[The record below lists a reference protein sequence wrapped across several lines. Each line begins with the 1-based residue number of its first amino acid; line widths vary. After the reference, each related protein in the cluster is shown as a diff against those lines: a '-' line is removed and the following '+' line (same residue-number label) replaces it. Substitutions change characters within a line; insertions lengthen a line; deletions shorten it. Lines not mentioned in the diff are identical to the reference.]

1 MKAIVYATVILLTLL
16 TLPVKAEIFMKFNPD
31 SIPSKFAPL
40 KEYINKPVQYLDLW
54 NKIKQEVDTLKEE
67 KTENLFF
74 LYLTR
79 YNFHYKNNDSDSLRK
94 YLPVFQNLC
103 LKLNSEYYFYRSWDL
118 LCEVLLFTND
128 IKEEATEHQK
138 MYNDALGKKSEI
150 GMAFSTSR
158 IGMGYATQKEYS
170 KAKPYFQ
177 QAISLFEKI
186 RRWNEYITYTSNY
199 IIILKHIQQKKEAL
213 QVFMH
218 LDSLANSFIESGDIV
233 PNAPR
238 IMMIKDM
245 ACEVYEEP
253 ADTTK
258 LKKYIKEIEQIYQ
271 KVPDLSRIYLYNS
284 KSKYAGLRNNLWE
297 QITYQDSAAQYYFK
311 HNNMVNL
318 PHIYK
323 SIARSLYKLKKYEDA
338 YLMLCKHISLN
349 DSIYKEDFQRQL
361 NEMSTRY
368 NLNKLELEAE
378 KANMKAR
385 NIQYYYACALI
396 IILLITLIISIK
408 YYSHKLK
415 SNKQLKE
422 QALAL
427 ISANEKVQKAQQM
440 KTAFIQNMNHEVRT
454 PLNAIVGLSECI
466 ADIPMDPEDI
476 KEISTTIKK
485 NSDKLLKIIND
496 MISIANIDSSE
507 DTLTYEDLSIDAL
520 CTDLTQEMHK
530 YAQPGVNLH
539 YTPMNTD
546 YIFSSNRDTVHQI
559 LMNLIHNALK
569 FTINGEVELSYRI
582 DNDGKSFYF
591 YVRDTGP
598 GISSDLKEKVFER
611 FFKIDYF
618 MPGTGLGLALCRV
631 LAERLDAKVYLD
643 DSYQKG
649 CLFVLSHPLK
659 KTYSIDTIS

>member
-1 MKAIVYATVILLTLL
+1 MRAIVYATVILLTLL
-16 TLPVKAEIFMKFNPD
+16 TLPVKAETPMKFNLD
-31 SIPSKFAPL
+31 SIPSRFAPL
-40 KEYINKPVQYLDLW
+40 KEYSNKPAQYLDSW
-54 NKIKQEVDTLKEE
+54 NKIKQEVDTLKEG

-74 LYLTR
+74 LYRSR
-79 YNFHYKNNDSDSLRK
+79 YNFHYGNGESDSLRK
-94 YLPVFQNLC
+94 YLPIFQELC
-103 LKLNSEYYFYRSWDL
+103 LKLNNEYYFYRSWDL
-118 LCEVLLFTND
+118 LCEVLLFSNAL
-128 IKEEATEHQK
+128 EEETIEHQK
-138 MYNDALGKKSEI
+138 MHNDALKKKSEI
-150 GMAFSTSR
+150 GIAFSTSR
-158 IGMGYATQKEYS
+158 IGMGYATRKEYS

-177 QAISLFEKI
+177 QAITLFEKI
-186 RRWNEYITYTSNY
+186 KRWNEYITYTSNY
-199 IIILKHIQQKKEAL
+199 IIILKNIHQKKEAL
-213 QVFMH
+213 QVFLH
-218 LDSLANSFIESGDIV
+218 LDSLANSFIEEGDIV
-233 PNAPR
+233 PNASR

-253 ADTTK
+253 ADTAI
-258 LKKYIKEIEQIYQ
+258 LRKYIKEIEQIYQ
-271 KVPDLSRIYLYNS
+271 KVPDLSRIYWYNS
-284 KSKYAGLRNNLWE
+284 KSKYAGLKNDLLE
-297 QITYQDSAAQYYFK
+297 QIAYQDSTAQYYLK

-318 PHIYK
+318 PYIYK
-323 SIARSLYKLKKYEDA
+323 SMARSLYKLEKYEDA

-349 DSIYKEDFQRQL
+349 DSIHKEDFQKQL

-368 NLNKLELEAE
+368 NMNKLELEAE

-396 IILLITLIISIK
+396 VILLITLVIGIK

-415 SNKQLKE
+415 SNKLLKE

-466 ADIPMDPEDI
+466 ADIPMEPEEI

-485 NSDKLLKIIND
+485 NSDKLLKIIDD

-520 CTDLTQEMHK
+520 CTDLIQEMHE
-530 YAQPGVNLH
+530 YVQPGVKLH

-546 YIFSSNRDTVHQI
+546 FVLSSNRDTVHQI
-559 LMNLIHNALK
+559 LVNLMHNALK
-569 FTINGEVELSYRI
+569 FTPNGEVELSYRI
-582 DNDGKSFYF
+582 DNDKKSFYF

-611 FFKIDYF
+611 FFKVDYF

-659 KTYSIDTIS
+659 KNG